1 MKILSLSD
9 IVLDTVYSPTLRY
22 RYGDVDMIL
31 GCGDMPY
38 YYLEFVVDALN
49 KPAFF
54 VRGNHANVVEYSH
67 RGERTAP
74 HGAFDLH
81 RKVVNHQGLLMAGI
95 EGGIRYRPG
104 PFMYTQGEMW
114 MHVFSL
120 IPGMLTNFLRYQRF
134 LDVFVSHSP
143 SWKIQDRE
151 DLPHQGIKAFRW
163 LLMVFKPVL
172 HLHGHI
178 HLYRQDEPY
187 FMNFGSTKI
196 VNTYGARSTTLLHS
210 EIQRRKNWHVG

>member
-9 IVLDTVYSPTLRY
+9 IVLDKVYSPTLRH
-22 RYGDVDMIL
+22 RYSDIDMIV

-49 KPAFF
+49 KPAYF

-67 RGERTAP
+67 RGERTYP

-81 RKVVNHQGLLMAGI
+81 RKVIRHQGGLLMAGI
-95 EGGIRYRPG
+95 EGGLRYRPG

-114 MHVFSL
+114 MHVFAL
-120 IPGMLTNFLRYQRF
+120 VPGLLANFVRYQRF
-134 LDVFVSHSP
+134 LDVFVTHSP

-151 DLPHQGIKAFRW
+151 DLPHRGIKAFRW
-163 LLMVFKPVL
+163 LLLVFKPIL

-187 FMNFGSTKI
+187 MVKFGSTNV
-196 VNTYGARSTTLLHS
+196 VNTYGVRTTKVES
-210 EIQRRKNWHVG
+210 ETKGNKGWFVE